1 MMKDVLIKWF
11 MAFNVFIIH
20 ASQGRIGGKLGSQ
33 TVLLLHS
40 IGRKSGKKF
49 VTPIAYFYLDGIY
62 FVVASNWGKNVN
74 PAWYFNL
81 LAAPRTQLEVKGRV
95 IRVSASQAEQAEYDR
110 LWKYAVEQHP
120 PYLDYQ
126 KMTPRHIPIIVFKPD

>member
-1 MMKDVLIKWF
+1 MTKDVLIKWF
-11 MAFNVFIIH
+11 MAFNVFIIR
-20 ASQGRIGGKLGSQ
+20 ASRGRIGGKLGSQ

-81 LAAPRTQLEVKGRV
+81 LAAPRTQLEVNGRV